1 MKNFAICLCLF
12 AFLAFVFPHSSPS
25 IAAQNNGSANG
36 SRPKSWKTV
45 AELSDEEKAALDFR
59 TETPRSTDMPYLPA
73 EPYPFEAPYTAE
85 ELGYRSMEF
94 AHVSRWSHVMADAF
108 GSMTTSGYLNQGVTI
123 GLNFYMPDEAGIAGQ
138 LKTPSGKDFFRMVF
152 YYTSPAEVQGSQD
165 LWILYRTD
173 KENPTKLDYFAYAP
187 SLRRVRRI
195 PQPRRGERFPN
206 NVQSFDDIVGRD
218 AWEFT
223 WRLLGTDVLYETIR
237 FPTTRP
243 TVTLANPDGT
253 FFDKVSDQLKMMWDN
268 YPFYRPDGGVECY
281 VVESVTKEDWLPN
294 YPARKIVY
302 WLDKHYFYPLRI
314 EQYNQD
320 GELQVVEV
328 RIARQDNPAL
338 KEKGYAALMTLYY
351 DVSLD
356 LMSYSIHD
364 AHLVKE
370 WSEKDKEV
378 VFGPDFMRRGW
389 LMHPLKTQT
398 LVNSPAEFYLR
409 PLLYADKFP
418 QDRKIALA
426 PDVAARI
433 QAQEV
438 AGHLVFEGD
447 LGGDLGVTEV
457 KGP

>member
-59 TETPRSTDMPYLPA
+59 TETPRSTDLPYLPA

-152 YYTSPAEVQGSQD
+152 YYMSPAEVQGSQD

-223 WRLLGTDVLYETIR
+223 WRVLGTDVLYETIR

-253 FFDKVSDQLKMMWDN
+253 FFDKVSDQLKMMWDD

>member
-1 MKNFAICLCLF
+1 MKKLSACSCFPTFLL
-12 AFLAFVFPHSSPS
+12 AFLLLAPS
-25 IAAQNNGSANG
+25 ISAQPNGSHG
-36 SRPKSWKTV
+36 KSWKV
-45 AELSDEEKAALDFR
+45 LAELSDEEKAALDPR
-59 TETPRSTDMPYLPA
+59 TDTPRSTVTPYLPA

-94 AHVSRWSHVMADAF
+94 AHVSRWSHVMADAY
-108 GSMTTSGYLNQGVTI
+108 GSMTNSGYLNQGITI

-152 YYTSPAEVQGSQD
+152 YYTSPAELLGAQD
-165 LWILYRTD
+165 LWILHRTD
-173 KENPTKLDYFAYAP
+173 RENSTKLDYFAYAP

-223 WRLLGTDVLYETIR
+223 WRMLGTDVIYETIR
-237 FPTTRP
+237 FPTTWP

-253 FFDKVSDQLKMMWDN
+253 FFDKASNDLKIMWDN
-268 YPFYRPDGGVECY
+268 YPFYRTDGGVECY
-281 VVESVTKEDWLPN
+281 VVESVTKDEWLPN
-294 YPARKIVY
+294 YPASKIIY
-302 WLDKHYFYPLRI
+302 WLDKHYFYPVRI

-356 LMSYSIHD
+356 LMSYSVHD

-389 LMHPLKTQT
+389 LMHPLKTQM
-398 LVNSPAEFYLR
+398 LVKSPEEFYLR
-409 PLLYADKFP
+409 PLLYPDKFP
-418 QDRKIALA
+418 QDRNVVIT

-433 QAQEV
+433 QGQEQ
-438 AGHLVFEGD
+438 AGHLVFGAD
-447 LGGDLGVTEV
+447 LDITEV